1 MSLCATH
8 VRFGGKADIVRHRV
22 NQFGRMIQQM
32 AAHER
37 RREDSSAFESI
48 MSKGDAM
55 IKESGLAVGD
65 LFTRRWL
72 MAEAQLNPTL
82 AQAFDQWTLSAEHA
96 RRIARHEKKAME
108 RLLKAAK
115 SMPDPDATAN
125 RMAVAAAVR
134 GSAGKAEADQ
144 VRGA

>member
-1 MSLCATH
+1 MSASGVKQTLCGT
-8 VRFGGKADIVRHRV
+8 D

-65 LFTRRWL
+65 
-72 MAEAQLNPTL
+72 
-82 AQAFDQWTLSAEHA
+82 
-96 RRIARHEKKAME
+96 
-108 RLLKAAK
+108 
-115 SMPDPDATAN
+115 
-125 RMAVAAAVR
+125 
-134 GSAGKAEADQ
+134 
-144 VRGA
+144 